1 MRVTLKS
8 HLLLYLW
15 LRFGD
20 MCSEVAKFVEPSL
33 GRKEYID
40 VAFERDSQP
49 PSVKRC
55 AGFWSKKG
63 LNALKYNYCDYI
75 LFPDLA
81 LRQIP
86 TIWTQYLF
94 FFSLHN
100 MFRPSGP
107 DHVLEL
113 TKVYISV
120 PKNLRI
126 SSAPRVVKMVL
137 KTPML
142 SIAMADNGIS
152 YKKSKETLKKSK
164 SLILAI

>member
-1 MRVTLKS
+1 
-8 HLLLYLW
+8 
-15 LRFGD
+15 
-20 MCSEVAKFVEPSL
+20 
-33 GRKEYID
+33 
-40 VAFERDSQP
+40 
-49 PSVKRC
+49 
-55 AGFWSKKG
+55 
-63 LNALKYNYCDYI
+63 
-75 LFPDLA
+75 
-81 LRQIP
+81 
-86 TIWTQYLF
+86 
-94 FFSLHN
+94 

-152 YKKSKETLKKSK
+152 YKQAQKMVQADALDL
-164 SLILAI
+164 SL